1 MFRGWVALH
10 AILIPTVRLM
20 PGFSFVFYADCD
32 AIGEDYRRKAADLR
46 EKAEKATIQEVKQT
60 LVRIALQYDDL
71 AAIAAVLKVIERS
84 SSDKKIPRDAP

>member
-1 MFRGWVALH
+1 
-10 AILIPTVRLM
+10 M

-60 LVRIALQYDDL
+60 LVRIASQYDDL

>member
-1 MFRGWVALH
+1 
-10 AILIPTVRLM
+10 M